1 MSICEVKS
9 FYKCRIPRP
18 TRPCGNPVKVK
29 SVVRP
34 QKKCGIPRPIRPWGR
49 PVSIGR
55 KVSVREE
62 EGPLPEVSDL
72 DTSGEDVGCANVILE
87 ILNWI
92 VWLVTGVMSILDP
105 FNVPRAIFEDEG
117 FERIN

>member
-49 PVSIGR
+49 PVSVGR
-55 KVSVREE
+55 KVKEAPKVSVRQKDPKWVT
-62 EGPLPEVSDL
+62 EGTANVKYDVWWFLAAAMRILNPINFFS
-72 DTSGEDVGCANVILE
+72 SMYEDVVVE
-87 ILNWI
+87 IVN
-92 VWLVTGVMSILDP
+92 
-105 FNVPRAIFEDEG
+105 
-117 FERIN
+117 